1 MTRSAKKSRLWF
13 VILTLLTF
21 VGWAPTDF
29 VKHATSHRGGAVRL
43 AAAGETWWCQ
53 GSGINEKL
61 EDCFEGS
68 MQVDGVPLLK
78 DYDTY
83 QASLPVRELRNGSL
97 LTLYQLPFYARI
109 TDLTSFAERMSSE
122 LGMRAS
128 VDYITAASHSGKSA
142 SAVVGFLRFGE
153 LDFGDDARLNFT
165 HAIRQQQWKLS

>member
-21 VGWAPTDF
+21 VGWAPTDC

-61 EDCFEGS
+61 EDCFEES

-83 QASLPVRELRNGSL
+83 QASLPVREVVYSHCISCPSMLRLRSPTWTVLLKGWALNWLNWECAPL
-97 LTLYQLPFYARI
+97 LTLSQRLPILVSRHRCWWV
-109 TDLTSFAERMSSE
+109 SCVPES
-122 LGMRAS
+122 
-128 VDYITAASHSGKSA
+128 
-142 SAVVGFLRFGE
+142 
-153 LDFGDDARLNFT
+153 
-165 HAIRQQQWKLS
+165 